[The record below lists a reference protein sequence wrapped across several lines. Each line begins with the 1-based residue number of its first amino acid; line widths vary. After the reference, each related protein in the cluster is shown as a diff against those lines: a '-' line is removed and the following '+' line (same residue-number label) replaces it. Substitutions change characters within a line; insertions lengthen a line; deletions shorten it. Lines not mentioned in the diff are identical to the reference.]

1 MNLRIETWWDLT
13 EIAECI
19 KKQKKYMT
27 KLNIFQFKGVWTEK
41 PVGII

>member
-19 KKQKKYMT
+19 KKT
-27 KLNIFQFKGVWTEK
+27 KEIYDTTEYIS
-41 PVGII
+41 V